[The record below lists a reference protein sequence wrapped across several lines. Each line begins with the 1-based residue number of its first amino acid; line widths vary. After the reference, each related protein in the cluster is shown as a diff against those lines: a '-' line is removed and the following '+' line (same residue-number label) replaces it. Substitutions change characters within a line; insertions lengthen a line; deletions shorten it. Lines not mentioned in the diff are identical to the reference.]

1 LLLVVMSFSFPGLD
15 KVWCFIY
22 NPAGGGMT
30 TFLKAVKC
38 QVIIIS
44 ELLV

>member
-1 LLLVVMSFSFPGLD
+1 LLLVVMSFSFPCLN